1 MYKLSLLNIDSHDNS
16 SEVRSFMNFTKPF
29 PLLLLPVIDLAVWAR
44 TRRQDGEHQP
54 LLRQLGLIQHLHQSE
69 TSIVTNQRQ
78 VL

>member
-1 MYKLSLLNIDSHDNS
+1 MCKFSLLNIDSHF
-16 SEVRSFMNFTKPF
+16 RSCMNVAIPF

-54 LLRQLGLIQHLHQSE
+54 LLRQLGLIQHLHQSDK
-69 TSIVTNQRQ
+69 SIVTNQRR